1 MLKGSFTMHKSH
13 KSQDSDCVDFA
24 CENRYVV
31 SVKALPEEAVN
42 RMIIEPEQ
50 SEQGYC
56 IRC

>member
-1 MLKGSFTMHKSH
+1 MHKSH